1 MGRPGLR
8 GSEITLYGE
17 SGCPPTAT
25 RPKVKTNGH
34 FTTFMQ
40 SRQDLTSS
48 GSEWPSPTRLPKTRP
63 SNPKTGS
70 GPQQLLQQQQDAM
83 SQSCP
88 TPTPPQGRR
97 RFFLSPKALRSPF
110 SQRASGRQQRAHE
123 AMSGKIAS
131 KYMVYIRLDD
141 RHDAGKLCIDEMQD
155 PCFIQSI
162 LNRGCPLYYSECN
175 RCGYRYTT
183 YCYER
188 VRLFR
193 GWRTWLAQRRTRKN
207 SISMVRIGLNNWGRP
222 QPIGRHGS
230 LYNILF
236 CLFYSRAL
244 A

>member
-1 MGRPGLR
+1 MQLTHSSISVYLLLIAVRYNRAYSLFIIAPSPAPMGRPGLR

-70 GPQQLLQQQQDAM
+70 GPQQLLQQQQQDAM

-123 AMSGKIAS
+123 AMSGKIAI
-131 KYMVYIRLDD
+131 KYYMVYKT
-141 RHDAGKLCIDEMQD
+141 G
-155 PCFIQSI
+155 
-162 LNRGCPLYYSECN
+162 
-175 RCGYRYTT
+175 
-183 YCYER
+183 
-188 VRLFR
+188 
-193 GWRTWLAQRRTRKN
+193 
-207 SISMVRIGLNNWGRP
+207 
-222 QPIGRHGS
+222 
-230 LYNILF
+230 
-236 CLFYSRAL
+236 
-244 A
+244 